1 MTITINLG
9 KNIAFM
15 KTDELRKDAGMLK
28 VVRMNK
34 GW

>member
-15 KTDELRKDAGMLK
+15 KIDELIKDAGMLK